1 MKKFVFVLFTAAL
14 VSCGDKETSDKVII
28 APGPPEVPDGPEL
41 KEKVDAIEKI
51 FYSIPSPRQTIDIIT
66 QAGAVF
72 DVQLTN
78 DPRKIDDYTEKTA
91 RALNMGVYG
100 ADVNYCSAFNKTADV
115 MMLLA
120 CTRTLG
126 DQLGLQSVFD
136 QHVQDRLND
145 NRDNPDSVQTI
156 ITNTFWEIESKLQD
170 DGRPELAALIVI
182 GGWIEG
188 MNIAC
193 GQAKINLENQQ
204 MIDRISEQDVALN
217 NVLALAGKYQ
227 TTNEATNE
235 AIKEILVKLEDLKI
249 SFDKIEVTQSDGS
262 GGSINGVPVIGKKI
276 ERNLTPEL
284 LEEIT
289 VKVFNLRNIIVG

>member
-1 MKKFVFVLFTAAL
+1 MKKTIFVLMAASL
-14 VSCGDKETSDKVII
+14 IACGEEENATNEVINPI
-28 APGPPEVPDGPEL
+28 NPNVVPNDPSL
-41 KEKVDAIEKI
+41 HEKVEAIEKI
-51 FYSIPSPRQTIDIIT
+51 FYAIPSPRETIDIIEE
-66 QAGAVF
+66 AGAVF

-78 DPRKIDDYTEKTA
+78 DPQKIDTYTSKTE

-126 DQLGLQSVFD
+126 DQLGLESIFD
-136 QHVQDRLND
+136 QNVQDRLND
-145 NRDNPDSVQTI
+145 NRDNADSVQTI

-188 MNIAC
+188 LHIAC
-193 GQAKINLENQQ
+193 GQAKINLDNQQ
-204 MIDRISEQDVALN
+204 MIDRIAEQAGALE
-217 NVLALAGKYQ
+217 NVIGLANQYEAK
-227 TTNEATNE
+227 NET
-235 AIKEILVKLEDLKI
+235 IKNILEKLQDLKV
-249 SFDKIEVTQSDGS
+249 SFDKIEITESPGS
-262 GGSINGVPVIGKKI
+262 GGIVDGVPTVGKKI
-276 ERNLTPEL
+276 ERDLSPEL

-289 VKVFNLRNIIVG
+289 VKVYNLREEIVG